1 MPFKKIMV
9 KEVIVIRGIPGT
21 GKSTLAK
28 EILEHYMNSG
38 RFAVIISRDQVRK
51 DYLRSRKNMNINLIS
66 KLTGWDPECVMYG
79 PTDQLQEALYQ
90 ASITDKKLDRIIKE
104 EFWETVWTYVFRKDA
119 IRTIILDATFCS
131 MEDLNTLNTLNSLGQ
146 TSIQIIELT
155 KYLGTNHNV
164 PEVKLKQY
172 ELNRKKT
179 KKYFE
184 TLFDEY
190 IEF

>member
-1 MPFKKIMV
+1 MV

-21 GKSTLAK
+21 GKSSLAK
-28 EILEHYMNSG
+28 EILEHYINSG

-51 DYLRSRKNMNINLIS
+51 DYLKTKVGINLAS

-79 PTDQLQEALYQ
+79 PKDQLEEALYQ
-90 ASITDKKLDRIIKE
+90 ASFKDQRINRIIKE
-104 EFWETVWTYVFRKDA
+104 EFWETIWTYVFRKDA
-119 IRTIILDATFCS
+119 IRTIILDATFCDK
-131 MEDLNTLNTLNSLGQ
+131 EDLQTLNTLNSLGE
-146 TSIQIIELT
+146 TSILIIELT
-155 KYLGTNHNV
+155 KYLGSTHNV
-164 PEVKLKQY
+164 PDEVMHQF

>member
-1 MPFKKIMV
+1 MV

-21 GKSTLAK
+21 GKSSLAK

-51 DYLRSRKNMNINLIS
+51 DYLSNRYKMNINLMSKIS
-66 KLTGWDPECVMYG
+66 GWDPECVMYG
-79 PTDQLQEALYQ
+79 PSDQLQEALYQ
-90 ASITDKKLDRIIKE
+90 GSFKDKTINRKIKE

-119 IRTIILDATFCS
+119 IRTIILDATFCDK
-131 MEDLNTLNTLNSLGQ
+131 EDLSTLNTLNSLGE
-146 TSIQIIELT
+146 TSILIIELT
-155 KYLGTNHNV
+155 KYLGSTHNV
-164 PEVKLKQY
+164 PEDVMHQF

-190 IEF
+190 MEF